1 MSSSVNNSDKEKLKK
16 IADEA
21 VKAMNNRKQRAVVIC
36 PGRGTYNKEEL
47 GYLQRL
53 HSDKTE
59 IISLI
64 DDFRDSQ
71 GQMTVSKLDDM
82 ENYSMRVHTAGE
94 NASALIYACALSD
107 YQAIN
112 KDEFDIVAVTGNS
125 MGWYIALAVA
135 GALKPDQAIELI
147 NTMGSMMT
155 KGVIGGQ
162 MIYPIINDDWQI
174 DRGQEQQ
181 IMRWLAQAN
190 QQHGCEVYV
199 SINLGGYLV
208 FGGNKAGLK
217 ALENLLPVVQ
227 DRYPMNLF
235 NHAAFHTPLLADV
248 AKRAMSLMSA
258 ELFNRPDIPLIDG
271 LGQVWQPYS
280 CDVEQLYDYTL
291 NTQVLAPYNFSKAIE
306 VAIKEFAPD
315 KLIILGPGA
324 TLGGAVAQSLISHHW
339 LNLHSKADF
348 IAQQKQ
354 DPYILAMG
362 LAEQR
367 KKVI

>member
-1 MSSSVNNSDKEKLKK
+1 MSSSVEKP
-16 IADEA
+16 
-21 VKAMNNRKQRAVVIC
+21 VKSKQRAVVIC

-53 HSDKTE
+53 HGDKTE
-59 IISLI
+59 IVSLI
-64 DDFRDSQ
+64 DDYRESQ
-71 GQMTVSKLDDM
+71 GQIKVSELDGMD
-82 ENYSMRVHTAGE
+82 NYSMRVHTAGE

-112 KDEFDIVAVTGNS
+112 QDEFDIVAVTGNS

-135 GALKPDQAIELI
+135 GALKPQQAIELI

-155 KGVIGGQ
+155 NGVIGGQ

-174 DRGQEQQ
+174 DNEKEQQ
-181 IMRWLAQAN
+181 VMQWLAQAN
-190 QQHGCEVYV
+190 EKAGCEVHI
-199 SINLGGYLV
+199 SINLGGYIV

-217 ALENLLPVVQ
+217 ALETLLPVVQ

-235 NHAAFHTPLLADV
+235 NHAAFHTPLLTDV
-248 AKRAMSLMSA
+248 SKQAMDKMSSSM
-258 ELFNRPDIPLIDG
+258 FNAPKVPLIDG

-280 CDVEQLYDYTL
+280 CDTKQLYNYTL
-291 NTQVLAPYNFSKAIE
+291 DTQVVAPYNFSKAIE

-324 TLGGAVAQSLISHHW
+324 TLGGAVAQSLIAHQW
-339 LNLHSKADF
+339 QDMANKEDF
-348 IAQQKQ
+348 ITLQKEN
-354 DPYILAMG
+354 PYILAMG
-362 LAEQR
+362 LMEQR
-367 KKVI
+367 KQVIE

>member
-1 MSSSVNNSDKEKLKK
+1 MSLSKNTPVNNT
-16 IADEA
+16 
-21 VKAMNNRKQRAVVIC
+21 KQRAVVIC

-64 DDFRDSQ
+64 DDYRDRQ
-71 GQMTVSKLDDM
+71 GQVKVSELDNM
-82 ENYSMRVHTAGE
+82 ENYNMRVHTAGE
-94 NASALIYACALSD
+94 NASALIYACALAD

-112 KDEFDIVAVTGNS
+112 QDEFDIVAVTGNS

-135 GALKPDQAIELI
+135 EALAPKQAIELI

-155 KGVIGGQ
+155 DGLVGGQ

-174 DRGQEQQ
+174 DNEKQQ
-181 IMRWLAQAN
+181 QVRQWLAQAN
-190 QQHGCEVYV
+190 QQSGCEVYV
-199 SINLGGYLV
+199 SINLGGYIV
-208 FGGNKAGLK
+208 FGGNKLGLK
-217 ALENLLPVVQ
+217 ALEALLPVVQ

-235 NHAAFHTPLLADV
+235 NHAAFHTPLLKDVSEQALAQLSADMFTTPKV
-248 AKRAMSLMSA
+248 
-258 ELFNRPDIPLIDG
+258 PLIDG

-280 CDVEQLYDYTL
+280 CDTEQLYNYTL
-291 NTQVLAPYNFSKAIE
+291 DTQVVAPYNFSKAIE

-324 TLGGAVAQSLISHHW
+324 TLGGAVAQSLISHQW
-339 LNLHSKADF
+339 LNLQTKADF

-354 DPYILAMG
+354 NPFILAMG
-362 LAEQR
+362 LTEQR
-367 KKVI
+367 RQVVK

>member
-1 MSSSVNNSDKEKLKK
+1 MSTSVEKPIK
-16 IADEA
+16 
-21 VKAMNNRKQRAVVIC
+21 NKQRAVVIC

-64 DDFRDSQ
+64 DNYRDSQ
-71 GQMTVSKLDDM
+71 GQMKVSALDGMD
-82 ENYSMRVHTAGE
+82 NYSMRVHTAGE

-107 YQAIN
+107 YQTIN
-112 KDEFDIVAVTGNS
+112 EEEFDVVAVTGNS

-135 GALKPDQAIELI
+135 GALAQPQAIELI

-155 KGVIGGQ
+155 NGLVGGQ

-174 DRGQEQQ
+174 DAEKEQQ
-181 IMRWLAQAN
+181 VMQWLAEVN
-190 QQHGCEVYV
+190 QDSACDVHV
-199 SINLGGYLV
+199 SINLGGYIV

-217 ALENLLPVVQ
+217 ALEAVLPVVQ

-235 NHAAFHTPLLADV
+235 NHAAFHTPLLTDVSKQAMQQLSAD
-248 AKRAMSLMSA
+248 MFSA
-258 ELFNRPDIPLIDG
+258 PTVPLIDG

-280 CDVEQLYDYTL
+280 CDTEQLYNYTL
-291 NTQVLAPYNFSKAIE
+291 DTQVVAPYNFSKAIE

-324 TLGGAVAQSLISHHW
+324 TLGGAVAQSLIAHQW
-339 LNLHSKADF
+339 LDLQTKADF

-354 DPYILAMG
+354 DPFILAMG
-362 LAEQR
+362 LSEQR
-367 KKVI
+367 KLVIE

>member
-1 MSSSVNNSDKEKLKK
+1 MSSLVEESTKVL
-16 IADEA
+16 
-21 VKAMNNRKQRAVVIC
+21 VKSKQRAVVIC

-59 IISLI
+59 IVSLI
-64 DDFRDSQ
+64 DGYRDSQ
-71 GQMTVSKLDDM
+71 GQMKVAELDAMD
-82 ENYSMRVHTAGE
+82 NYSMRVHTAGE

-112 KDEFDIVAVTGNS
+112 KDQFDIVAVTGNS

-135 GALKPDQAIELI
+135 GALQQPEAIELI

-155 KGVIGGQ
+155 DGLIGGQ

-174 DRGQEQQ
+174 DSEKEQQ
-181 IMRWLAQAN
+181 VMQWLVQAN
-190 QQHGCEVYV
+190 QDENCDVHV
-199 SINLGGYLV
+199 SIRLGGYIV

-217 ALENLLPVVQ
+217 ALEALLPVVQ

-235 NHAAFHTPLLADV
+235 NHAAFHTPLLKDVSKQAMAQLSADMFTAPKV
-248 AKRAMSLMSA
+248 
-258 ELFNRPDIPLIDG
+258 PLIDG

-280 CDVEQLYDYTL
+280 CDTKQLYNYTL
-291 NTQVLAPYNFSKAIE
+291 DTQVVAPYNFSKAIE

-324 TLGGAVAQSLISHHW
+324 TLGGAVAQSLIAHQW
-339 LNLHSKADF
+339 LDLKVKADF

-354 DPYILAMG
+354 DPFILAMG
-362 LAEQR
+362 LSEQR
-367 KKVI
+367 KQVVE

>member
-1 MSSSVNNSDKEKLKK
+1 MSSSVKNSAETSVKK
-16 IADEA
+16 TP
-21 VKAMNNRKQRAVVIC
+21 NSKQRAVVIC

-64 DDFRDSQ
+64 DDFRERQ
-71 GQMTVSKLDDM
+71 GQIKVAELDGM
-82 ENYSMRVHTAGE
+82 ENYSMRTHTAGE
-94 NASALIYACALSD
+94 NASALIYACALAD
-107 YQAIN
+107 FQAIN
-112 KDEFDIVAVTGNS
+112 KDQFDIVAVTGNS

-135 GALKPDQAIELI
+135 GALKPDKAIELI

-155 KGVIGGQ
+155 KGLIGGQ
-162 MIYPIINDDWQI
+162 MIYPIINDDWQV
-174 DRGQEQQ
+174 DPAQERKVMQ
-181 IMRWLAQAN
+181 WLAQAN
-190 QQHGCEVYV
+190 QESDCEVYL
-199 SINLGGYLV
+199 SIKLGGYLV

-217 ALENLLPVVQ
+217 ALENLLPVMQ
-227 DRYPMNLF
+227 DRYPMHLF
-235 NHAAFHTPLLADV
+235 NHAAFHTPLLDEV
-248 AKRAMSLMSA
+248 SKRAMSLMSA
-258 ELFNRPDIPLIDG
+258 ELFNGPEIPLIDG

-280 CDVEQLYDYTL
+280 CDAEQLYHYTL
-291 NTQVLAPYNFSKAIE
+291 ATQVVEPYDFSKTIE

-339 LNLHSKADF
+339 LNLQSKADF

-354 DPYILAMG
+354 DPFILAMG

-367 KKVI
+367 KKVLKQALF